1 MRLCRCEALFRGG
14 DGDNDFEFSFLEA
27 TSTTREKRSRLR
39 STSIAEALLGDGVVT
54 EPGAPFFDR
63 FEGPCPFFR
72 LGYSSIASEQIAEG
86 VARIA
91 KTVRRLRPMAFEP
104 GRTGS

>member
-1 MRLCRCEALFRGG
+1 MV
-14 DGDNDFEFSFLEA
+14 
-27 TSTTREKRSRLR
+27 
-39 STSIAEALLGDGVVT
+39 I

-72 LGYSSIASEQIAEG
+72 LSYSSIASERIAEG